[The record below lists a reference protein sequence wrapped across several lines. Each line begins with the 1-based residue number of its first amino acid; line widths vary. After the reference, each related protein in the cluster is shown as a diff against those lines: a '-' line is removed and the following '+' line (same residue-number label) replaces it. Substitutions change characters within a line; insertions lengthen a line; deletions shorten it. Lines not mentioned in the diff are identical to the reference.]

1 MSVLALRVQGA
12 IDDNGTTVATRLI
25 DALAANKPDLTL
37 DLVTPDFSM
46 FGVAMAGKV
55 LAAASKQFAA
65 FGKLVVKDVKAAP
78 DGVFDAIPESD
89 RDYVFAGPI
98 VDDDQMLIA
107 TCETGGTEMSLAL
120 LIDGSSPSRPK
131 VRRIFDPIAFAE
143 AVLPA

>member
-1 MSVLALRVQGA
+1 M
-12 IDDNGTTVATRLI
+12 
-25 DALAANKPDLTL
+25 
-37 DLVTPDFSM
+37 
-46 FGVAMAGKV
+46 
-55 LAAASKQFAA
+55 
-65 FGKLVVKDVKAAP
+65 
-78 DGVFDAIPESD
+78 
-89 RDYVFAGPI
+89 FAGPI